1 MLFQKILHNKNR
13 QNFIIFLAK
22 SYGITALSLIQV
34 FILLKYLSV
43 ELFGQMQF
51 ILSLIPIL
59 GIFTLHGADTAMIQ
73 LTANRKEYYFKTILR
88 YRASCSVIASI
99 IILATQA
106 YYYDTLSINLHVTLL
121 IIAVFFPLSPI
132 KMFASVLNGS
142 KQISLLAK
150 YEIIIKTLVILIV
163 CGAALQTDPNLSL
176 LVLPSFLIPIVIYA
190 FLAIRYDFGP
200 QEIKPENLKKELSY
214 VLKRSLTSLIPIIEN
229 KADKI
234 VIGLIYG
241 FTDLGIFSVAK
252 FAQEQLKTVLSTITN
267 IILPLLTTCPKSEL
281 KMRAKKYTFFA
292 LLCTSLS
299 AVVIAFGAEWLINTF
314 LFEKYGESVQYLK
327 LLVFGTLFAVP
338 GTVKLF
344 EKVATKNVKEEAYLR
359 STISM
364 LYLLSLPFFLHI
376 YGIFGVIYAVIFKCS
391 CLTIIPYASDWF
403 SRSNPNVQANNQNA
417 N

>member
-1 MLFQKILHNKNR
+1 
-13 QNFIIFLAK
+13 
-22 SYGITALSLIQV
+22 
-34 FILLKYLSV
+34 
-43 ELFGQMQF
+43 MQF

-73 LTANRKEYYFKTILR
+73 LAANRKEYYFKTLLR

-106 YYYDTLSINLHVTLL
+106 YYYDTLSINFHITLFV
-121 IIAVFFPLSPI
+121 IAIFFPLSPI

-252 FAQEQLKTVLSTITN
+252 FAQEQLKTVLTAIIN
-267 IILPLLTTCPKSEL
+267 IILPLLTKCPKHEL
-281 KMRAKKYTFFA
+281 TPRVKKYTLIA
-292 LLCTSLS
+292 MACTTLS
-299 AVVIAFGAEWLINTF
+299 AIIIVLGSEWVINTF
-314 LFEKYGESVQYLK
+314 LYQKYNDSIPYIK
-327 LLVFGTLFAVP
+327 YIVFGYLLAVP
-338 GTVKLF
+338 GAIKLT
-344 EKVATKNVKEEAYLR
+344 EKVAIKDVKKR
-359 STISM
+359 SLFKSGNIHS
-364 LYLLSLPFFLHI
+364 LSNFIDFFHKFFRNTWCNL
-376 YGIFGVIYAVIFKCS
+376 F
-391 CLTIIPYASDWF
+391 
-403 SRSNPNVQANNQNA
+403 NNI
-417 N
+417 